1 MSLKIRGSLISLSV
15 SITSGV
21 LQMWFS
27 DVLWIGVGL
36 GLVVFVVLFPWK
48 QIIKPKDYL
57 NILVK
62 NMDYSHIGRQ
72 DGLATEPYVRPI
84 IEFEN
89 KTDFNMHILSLQGT
103 VDFGILNSISLQHEL
118 ISVKTLSMKPHKLKR
133 DIFQVAVTPYTAEK
147 IMKAYEGSEL
157 HWVFHLGVRLSI
169 GYSILHRTVYF
180 ETDLAPYKGIPK
192 ILNLD
197 LLEEL
202 GELKSGV

>member
-1 MSLKIRGSLISLSV
+1 MRGSLVSLSI

-27 DVLWIGVGL
+27 DILWIGVGL
-36 GLVVFVVLFPWK
+36 GLVGFIVFFPWK
-48 QIIKPKDYL
+48 QIRKPKDYL

-62 NMDYSHIGRQ
+62 NMDYSHIGTQER
-72 DGLATEPYVRPI
+72 LAIEPYVRPI

-103 VDFGILNSISLQHEL
+103 IDFGILNSIGLQHEL

-133 DIFQVAVTPYTAEK
+133 GIFQVAVTPDTAEK
-147 IMKAYEGSEL
+147 IMKACEGSEL

-169 GYSILHRTVYF
+169 GYSILRRTVYF
-180 ETDLAPYKGIPK
+180 ETDLEPYKGRPT
-192 ILNLD
+192 ILDLD
-197 LLEEL
+197 LLEKL
-202 GELKSGV
+202 GEFKIEV